1 MRRVMIADTR
11 CTELLGRGDVLR
23 PWSMDAAELS
33 SVPIEADWRVADQ
46 PAKFVVLELRLSHRT
61 LGEIVGARRP
71 TVTSAL
77 GQLREEAKLR
87 PLDDGTWLLLG
98 QAPTFDE
105 PHP

>member
-46 PAKFVVLELRLSHRT
+46 PAKFVCSSSDSVTAPS
-61 LGEIVGARRP
+61 ARS
-71 TVTSAL
+71 SAPAA
-77 GQLREEAKLR
+77 Q
-87 PLDDGTWLLLG
+87 P
-98 QAPTFDE
+98 
-105 PHP
+105 